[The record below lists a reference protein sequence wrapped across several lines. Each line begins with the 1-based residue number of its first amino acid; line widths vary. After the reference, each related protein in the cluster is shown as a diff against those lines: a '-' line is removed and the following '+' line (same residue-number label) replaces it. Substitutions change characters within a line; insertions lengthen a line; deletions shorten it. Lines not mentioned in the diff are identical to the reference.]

1 MRISRKFLSLL
12 LIGCVLCFSCHFAG
26 VPSKAATVQTGY
38 VNDYDVNVRADA
50 STTSKSLGKLSY
62 KTVTVNGSKKGIVS
76 GDTHTWYNIT
86 YENLTGYIRDDF
98 LTLNTVTVT
107 ADPNFENQIKGFP
120 DSYKT
125 ALRNLHATYP
135 NWNFVADGIGL
146 TLDEAVNLE
155 ITRKLVSNT
164 SAVSWLSMGSG
175 AYDWNKNTYVAHDTN
190 WRVASREVIRYYM
203 DPRNFLTASDIFMYA
218 SLKYDASIQTKAGV
232 EAIIKGTFM
241 EKGNKNNKYGDYAEL
256 LMAAAKDAN
265 VNAYA
270 LAAKIIQ
277 EQGTAGTSDLISGT
291 YTGYPGYYN
300 FFNVQT
306 YGDTHAAKVAKGLSY
321 AKEHGWN
328 SIEASIKGG
337 AVFWAGT
344 YIYYAPAGQENTYVK
359 QDTYF
364 KMDFNVQNPARIW
377 HEYAGA
383 VHDALGCGQKLAK
396 GYAGNTSTDITFYI
410 PVYKNMPSAV
420 SALPAKNG
428 NCNNYYFNSIAT
440 SGLSPSFSRFTYSY
454 TLVMDGNQTVTVT
467 VPSGA
472 SYASNA
478 SYALNTGKNTVVLK
492 VKSQSGYTNDY
503 TLNITATKACTLYVD
518 YGQGGSTPTVTK
530 PPLMHGD
537 TNGNTVV
544 DGRDLANVQMHILK
558 VKLLTGDAY
567 TAADTNSDGA
577 INGRD
582 LANIQMHIL
591 GVKLL
596 K

>member
-12 LIGCVLCFSCHFAG
+12 LIGCVLCFSCHFAA

-38 VNDYDVNVRADA
+38 VNDYDVNIRADA
-50 STTSKSLGKLSY
+50 TTASASLGKLTY
-62 KTVTVNGSKKGIVS
+62 VNVTVNGSKKGVSS

-86 YENLTGYIRDDF
+86 YGNITGYIRDDF
-98 LTLNTVTVT
+98 LTLNTVTI
-107 ADPNFENQIKGFP
+107 DSNFENRIKAFP

-155 ITRKLVSNT
+155 ITRKLVPNT

-175 AYDWNKNTYVAHDTN
+175 AYDWNKNVYVAHDTN

-203 DPRNFLTASDIFMYA
+203 DPRNFLTASDIFMYMQQG
-218 SLKYDASIQTKAGV
+218 YDASTQTKAGV

-256 LMAAAKDAN
+256 LMEAAQESK
-265 VNAYA
+265 VSPYI

-277 EQGTAGTSDLISGT
+277 EQGTDGTSDLISGT
-291 YTGYPGYYN
+291 YSGYAGYYN
-300 FFNVQT
+300 FFNVQAT
-306 YGDTHAAKVAKGLSY
+306 GNSNAAKVTNGLTY
-321 AKEHGWN
+321 AKDRGWD
-328 SIEASIKGG
+328 SIESAVKGG
-337 AVFWAGT
+337 AKFCADG
-344 YIYYAPAGQENTYVK
+344 YVTQG

-364 KMDFNVQNPARIW
+364 KMDFNIKNPDRIW

-383 VHDALGCGQKLAK
+383 VHDALNCGRKVAK
-396 GYAGNTSTDITFYI
+396 DYTGKTDTNLTFYI
-410 PVYKNMPSAV
+410 PVYKNMPSTV
-420 SALPAKNG
+420 SALPAQTNKQ
-428 NCNNYYFNSIAT
+428 NNYYFNSISAN
-440 SGLSPSFSRFTYSY
+440 GLSPSFSRFTYSY
-454 TLVMDGNQTVTVT
+454 TLVMTGNQTVTVT

-503 TLNITATKACTLYVD
+503 TLNITATKACTLYVN
-518 YGQGGSTPTVTK
+518 YGQGASVPSEAQK
-530 PPLMHGD
+530 SIMLGD

-567 TAADTNSDGA
+567 TAADTNSDGSV
-577 INGRD
+577 NGRD

-591 GVKLL
+591 GIKLL